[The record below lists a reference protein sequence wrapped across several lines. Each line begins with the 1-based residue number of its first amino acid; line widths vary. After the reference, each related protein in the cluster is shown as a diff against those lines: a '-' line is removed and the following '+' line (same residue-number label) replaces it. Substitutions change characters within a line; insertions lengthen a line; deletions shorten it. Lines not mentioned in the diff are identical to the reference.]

1 MGAERPGAPAST
13 RLIEEDSAGQRIDNW
28 LMRELKGWPRSQ
40 VYRLLRSGQVR
51 VNSGRRKPDYRLRAG
66 DRVRLPPQAAAGAR
80 GQAEGASAVPR
91 ALREQLAAAIIEQTP
106 DLLVLDKPA
115 GLAVHGGSG
124 VSFGVIEGLRA
135 LYPDDERLELVHR
148 LDRETSGCLLVARRR
163 SCLKALH
170 AQFREGTV
178 EKRYLALV
186 AGRWQRG
193 RDIVDLP
200 LDVRYRA
207 GGERHV
213 VVADT
218 GKAAQTGFRLVEDFG
233 QVSLLE
239 VTPFTGRTHQ
249 IRVHAQ
255 AVGHPLVGDGRY
267 GDPVVNEAM
276 AELGLGRLFLHAHAL
291 AFVRPGTEVP
301 WVCSAPLPPAL
312 ARLLEVLG
320 GPRRGGRGELQKW
333 RA

>member
-1 MGAERPGAPAST
+1 MGAERPRPAAV
-13 RLIEEDSAGQRIDNW
+13 IHVIDEDSAGQRIDNW

-66 DRVRLPPQAAAGAR
+66 DRVRLPPQAAAG
-80 GQAEGASAVPR
+80 QAESGPAVPR
-91 ALREQLAAAIIEQTP
+91 ALREQLAAAIIQQTP
-106 DLLVLDKPA
+106 ELIVLDKPA

-163 SCLKALH
+163 GFLKALH
-170 AQFREGTV
+170 ALFRDNTV

-193 RDIVDLP
+193 RDTVDLP
-200 LDVRYRA
+200 LDVRHRA

-213 VVADT
+213 VVADS
-218 GKAAQTGFRLVEDFG
+218 GKPAQTGFRLVEDFG
-233 QVSLLE
+233 QASLLE
-239 VTPFTGRTHQ
+239 VTPHTGRTHQ

-255 AVGHPLVGDGRY
+255 AVGHPLAGDERY
-267 GDPVVNEAM
+267 GDAVFNEEM
-276 AELGLGRLFLHAHAL
+276 AALGLKRLFLHAHAL
-291 AFVRPGTEVP
+291 SFTHPVSGEPVAL
-301 WVCSAPLPPAL
+301 SAPLPPAL
-312 ARLLEVLG
+312 ATVLERL
-320 GPRRGGRGELQKW
+320 GPARRGPGRREG
-333 RA
+333 R